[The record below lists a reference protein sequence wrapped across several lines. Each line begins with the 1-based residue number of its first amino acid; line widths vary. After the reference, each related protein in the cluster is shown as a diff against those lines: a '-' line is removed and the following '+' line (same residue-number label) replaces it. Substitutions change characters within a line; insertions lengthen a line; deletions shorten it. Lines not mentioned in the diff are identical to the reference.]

1 MGPLGGVGGRVA
13 RSYNGAVSLLESFG
27 GVDVRFMPPYR
38 AVKEYLCPN
47 CDRAIPASTGH
58 YVVVPA
64 EAPDLRRH
72 WHRGC
77 WDGRATRGA
86 PRR

>member
-1 MGPLGGVGGRVA
+1 M
-13 RSYNGAVSLLESFG
+13 NQFEGAPDEVN
-27 GVDVRFMPPYR
+27 VQFMPASR

-47 CDRAIPASTGH
+47 CNNMIPSATGH

-77 WDGRATRGA
+77 WEGRSTRNA
-86 PRR
+86 PR